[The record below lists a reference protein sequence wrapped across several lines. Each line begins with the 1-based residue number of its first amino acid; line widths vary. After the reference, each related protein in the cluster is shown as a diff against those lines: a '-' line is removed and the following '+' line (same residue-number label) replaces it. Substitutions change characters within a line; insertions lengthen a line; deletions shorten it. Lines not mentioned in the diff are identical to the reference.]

1 MVMILHSSVLR
12 PKRCSEA
19 QRATSQIGLLAFLAS
34 RLARRSLTAST
45 AAARAP
51 LVSVPSSSSSC
62 SEGRRRRRSY
72 SSSPGLC
79 TCVGPAVC
87 PAGSEAAPNCH
98 GWTKTISLHRYFDCF
113 MLSSA
118 TCSWCVRCTVGNME
132 ICLREVFKKRVF
144 NGASASLKIQLKP
157 DWSGGTG

>member
-12 PKRCSEA
+12 PRRQSEA
-19 QRATSQIGLLAFLAS
+19 QWATSQIGLLAFLAS

-62 SEGRRRRRSY
+62 SEGRRRRSY

-98 GWTKTISLHRYFDCF
+98 GWTKTISTLDTLTTFCF
-113 MLSSA
+113 LQQHVYDA
-118 TCSWCVRCTVGNME
+118 FNVQLEPWKLFPE
-132 ICLREVFKKRVF
+132 KFEKRVF